1 MSLANGYHD
10 LPPGK
15 VAFAVTY
22 LEMLDRPAP
31 SGERSNAPPPPRYAI
46 RHVRTPDLAWYRDL
60 FRRVGADWL
69 WASRL
74 RLTDEALAAI
84 IHDPAVSIYALAHEG
99 RDEGLLELDF
109 RAPRQCELAFFGVT
123 APLIGSRAAR
133 QLMQHAITETWSRP
147 VDRFWVHTCT
157 GDHPAAPA
165 FYQRSG
171 FVPYQIGVEIAD
183 DPRLEGLL
191 PETAAPHVP
200 LIRQDQGPGRT

>member
-15 VAFAVTY
+15 VAFVVTY
-22 LEMLDRPAP
+22 LEMLSRLASPGDSGSARPQ
-31 SGERSNAPPPPRYAI
+31 PRYAI
-46 RHVRTPDLAWYRDL
+46 RHVPAPDLAWYRDL

-84 IHDPAVSIYALAHEG
+84 IHDPAVSIHALTHEG
-99 RDEGLLELDF
+99 CDEGLLELDF
-109 RAPRQCELAFFGVT
+109 RAPRQCELAFFGVS
-123 APLIGSRAAR
+123 APLIGRGAAH

-157 GDHPAAPA
+157 GDHPSAPA

-171 FVPYQIGVEIAD
+171 FIPYQIGIEIAD

-200 LIRQDQGPGRT
+200 LIR